1 MNTSGQFLALSKK
14 HLHISRIFTSPTTF
28 RYKTVTTDLPDDG
41 CTAGCTE
48 SLDDEFSAWFQH
60 QRRRLLAS
68 SPKLLLLHDASHER
82 QGALGLATLTAR
94 RSFGAASAAG
104 ITTGIG
110 AVVVVCIC
118 RVPLSTCCKH
128 MGISKMFT

>member
-1 MNTSGQFLALSKK
+1 M
-14 HLHISRIFTSPTTF
+14 
-28 RYKTVTTDLPDDG
+28 TTDLPDDG
-41 CTAGCTE
+41 CTAGCAE

-68 SPKLLLLHDASHER
+68 SSKLLLLHDASHER

-110 AVVVVCIC
+110 AVVVVCIR
-118 RVPLSTCCKH
+118 RVPLSACCKH
-128 MGISKMFT
+128 MAISKTFTSYKLNLTEQSRFRSNLATIFR